1 MMLEAVRDLL
11 DAQYTELIKPSAG
24 TPATSNLFIANLPT
38 QTSPAVPDR
47 AVVLSEYPSGS
58 PGETFGDPFKWE
70 KTRLQVLV
78 RDKSFLAARDLSY
91 KIWRFLGAVEEQDIG
106 GVRYHKIKALGTPSS
121 IGPDS
126 SDRQR
131 LTVNFDIMKQ
141 AEVLV

>member
-1 MMLEAVRDLL
+1 MLETVRDYL
-11 DAQYTELIKPSAG
+11 DTQFAELIKPSAG
-24 TPATSNLFIANLPT
+24 TPATSNLFIANLPA
-38 QTSPAVPDR
+38 QQSPAVPDR
-47 AVVLSEYPSGS
+47 AVVISEYPSGS

-70 KTRLQVLV
+70 RTRLQVLV
-78 RDKSFLAARDLSY
+78 RDKTFQPARDLAY
-91 KIWRFLGAVEEQDIG
+91 KIMKFLGSVEEQDIG

-141 AEVLV
+141 SENP

>member
-1 MMLEAVRDLL
+1 MLEHVRDYL
-11 DAQYTELIKPSAG
+11 DAQFAELIKPSAG
-24 TPATSNLFIANLPT
+24 TPATSNLFIANLPSQQST
-38 QTSPAVPDR
+38 TVPDR

-58 PGETFGDPFKWE
+58 PGETFGDAFKWE
-70 KTRLQVLV
+70 RTRLQVLV
-78 RDKSFLAARDLSY
+78 RDKNFQPARDLAY
-91 KIWRFLGAVEEQDIG
+91 KIMKFLGAVEEQDIG

-141 AEVLV
+141 SENP

>member
-1 MMLEAVRDLL
+1 MLEQMQILL
-11 DAQYTELIKPSAG
+11 DAQYTELIRPSQG
-24 TPATSNLFIANLPT
+24 TSATSNLFIGNLPS
-38 QTSPAVPDR
+38 QTTPPVPDL

-58 PGETFGDPFKWE
+58 PGETFGDAFKWE

-78 RDKSFLAARDLSY
+78 RNKNFAPARDLAY
-91 KIWRFLGAVEEQDIG
+91 KIMKFLGSIEEQDLG

-121 IGPDS
+121 IGPDT

-141 AEVLV
+141 IESPA